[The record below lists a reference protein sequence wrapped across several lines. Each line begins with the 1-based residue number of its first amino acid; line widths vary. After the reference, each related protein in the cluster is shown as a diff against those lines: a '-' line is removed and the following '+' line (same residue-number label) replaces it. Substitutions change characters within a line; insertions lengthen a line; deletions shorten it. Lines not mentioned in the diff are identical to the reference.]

1 MKFSDFALRPEILQ
15 AVTDAGYTV
24 PTPIQERAIPA
35 ILTGG
40 DLLGIAQTG
49 TGKTAAFVLPMI
61 ERLASGQS
69 KARMPRSLILSP
81 TRELATQTAAYF
93 ETYGKHLKLTM
104 ALLIGGVGM
113 DEQWRKL
120 DRGVDVLIATP
131 GRLIDQFERGKV
143 LLGGVSILVIDE
155 ADRMLDMGFIPDVER
170 IVGLVSRRR
179 QTLMFSA
186 TMPTEI
192 RRLADAFLTNPEEA
206 QAAPPATTATGVDD
220 HLMIVA
226 PRQKFKALRRLIE
239 TQEVGKALVFCNRK
253 REVASLRRQMERV
266 GLNARD
272 IHGDLDQAQRT
283 KALDAFKAG
292 EIDFLVA
299 TDVAARGLDIA
310 RLPCVINYDVP
321 IHADDYI
328 HRIGRTARAGR
339 EGRAFTL
346 ALPDESRF
354 VDAIAKLTG
363 KQMPRLEIGG
373 MDQPELADE
382 PQGRRRRGRSRNDA
396 APAPPQ
402 AHPEMRPDTREVP
415 RSEAHSG
422 LDADVATRPDPGP
435 ETSIARPAR
444 RGRSRRARGEARSET
459 DPIRAPIPWGP
470 RVGQGREGSGRAGA
484 HLGCDRERPGTG
496 SGPGGAD
503 GARTSGGVAR
513 GADGSRPRTQGPR
526 PRAAADRRHG
536 RARAAVHAPAG
547 AQPAARRQARRRV
560 MQTIFVMVKCELG
573 RTYDVADAAVQ
584 SIEAVSEVHSISGQY
599 DLLMKFYL
607 DDQADIGRFINGQV
621 QTLDGVKDTVTLIA
635 YKAFT

>member
-15 AVTDAGYTV
+15 AVADAGYTA

-35 ILTGG
+35 ILTGA

-131 GRLIDQFERGKV
+131 GRLLDQFERGKV

-186 TMPTEI
+186 TMPAEI
-192 RRLADAFLTNPEEA
+192 RRLADAFLTNPHEA
-206 QAAPPATTATGVDD
+206 QATPPATTVERIDD

-321 IHADDYI
+321 IHADDYV
-328 HRIGRTARAGR
+328 HRIGRTGRAGR

-346 ALPDESRF
+346 ALPEESRF
-354 VDAIAKLTG
+354 VDAITKLTG

-373 MDQPELADE
+373 MEQPDMADE
-382 PQGRRRRGRSRNDA
+382 PQGRRRRGRAHKDTQPTLPETSRSEA
-396 APAPPQ
+396 
-402 AHPEMRPDTREVP
+402 P
-415 RSEAHSG
+415 RSEAQVG
-422 LDADVATRPDPGP
+422 ADPDHLATSAVRS
-435 ETSIARPAR
+435 TR
-444 RGRSRRARGEARSET
+444 RGRGRRSRGEARASVAPPGPAAAMGPVSNPPTAKAPTSAVAQTASPPSPERSAGSSAPPASKQHKHRGRGPEQP
-459 DPIRAPIPWGP
+459 PIIGM
-470 RVGQGREGSGRAGA
+470 GA
-484 HLGCDRERPGTG
+484 HVPLFMRRPVPT
-496 SGPGGAD
+496 
-503 GARTSGGVAR
+503 
-513 GADGSRPRTQGPR
+513 PR
-526 PRAAADRRHG
+526 PIDKPG
-536 RARAAVHAPAG
+536 
-547 AQPAARRQARRRV
+547 
-560 MQTIFVMVKCELG
+560 E
-573 RTYDVADAAVQ
+573 
-584 SIEAVSEVHSISGQY
+584 E
-599 DLLMKFYL
+599 
-607 DDQADIGRFINGQV
+607 
-621 QTLDGVKDTVTLIA
+621 
-635 YKAFT
+635 

>member
-15 AVTDAGYTV
+15 AVADAGYTA

-35 ILTGG
+35 ILTGA

-131 GRLIDQFERGKV
+131 GRLLDQFERGKV

-186 TMPTEI
+186 TMPAEI
-192 RRLADAFLTNPEEA
+192 RRLADAFLTNPHEA
-206 QAAPPATTATGVDD
+206 QAAPPATTAEGVDD

-239 TQEVGKALVFCNRK
+239 TQEVGKAIIFCNRK

-321 IHADDYI
+321 IHADDYV
-328 HRIGRTARAGR
+328 HRIGRTGRAGR

-346 ALPDESRF
+346 ALPEEGRF
-354 VDAIAKLTG
+354 VDAITKLTG

-373 MDQPELADE
+373 MEQPDMADE
-382 PQGRRRRGRSRNDA
+382 PQGRRRRGRTHKDTQPALPEPSRSEA
-396 APAPPQ
+396 
-402 AHPEMRPDTREVP
+402 P
-415 RSEAHSG
+415 RSEGPRNETRAG
-422 LDADVATRPDPGP
+422 PAAEDAATSTDRP
-435 ETSIARPAR
+435 SR
-444 RGRSRRARGEARSET
+444 RGRGRRGRGEPRPSMPRPSSGSPAPKPSPERPAASPSPPASKQHKHRGRGPEQP
-459 DPIRAPIPWGP
+459 PI
-470 RVGQGREGSGRAGA
+470 VGMGA
-484 HLGCDRERPGTG
+484 HVPLFMRRPVPT
-496 SGPGGAD
+496 
-503 GARTSGGVAR
+503 
-513 GADGSRPRTQGPR
+513 PR
-526 PRAAADRRHG
+526 PVDKPG
-536 RARAAVHAPAG
+536 
-547 AQPAARRQARRRV
+547 
-560 MQTIFVMVKCELG
+560 E
-573 RTYDVADAAVQ
+573 
-584 SIEAVSEVHSISGQY
+584 E
-599 DLLMKFYL
+599 
-607 DDQADIGRFINGQV
+607 
-621 QTLDGVKDTVTLIA
+621 
-635 YKAFT
+635 

>member
-61 ERLASGQS
+61 ERLALGQS

-143 LLGGVSILVIDE
+143 LLGGVAILVIDE
-155 ADRMLDMGFIPDVER
+155 ADRMLDMGFIPDVEK

-186 TMPTEI
+186 TMPAEI

-206 QAAPPATTATGVDD
+206 QAAPPATAATGVDD
-220 HLMIVA
+220 HLTIVA

-310 RLPCVINYDVP
+310 HLPCVINYDVP

-328 HRIGRTARAGR
+328 HRIGRTGRAGR

-346 ALPDESRF
+346 ALPDEGRF
-354 VDAIAKLTG
+354 VDAITKLTG

-373 MDQPELADE
+373 MDQPDLADE
-382 PQGRRRRGRSRNDA
+382 PQGRRRRGRTRKDA
-396 APAPPQ
+396 EPAPAQTQPAVRAEAPQ
-402 AHPEMRPDTREVP
+402 GETRAGPDTDEVP
-415 RSEAHSG
+415 AASETG
-422 LDADVATRPDPGP
+422 ADK
-435 ETSIARPAR
+435 PAR
-444 RGRSRRARGEARSET
+444 RGRSRRARGEARSSSAEPAST
-459 DPIRAPIPWGP
+459 APAAKAPATPAPASVATPQPPASAPAQTAPSARARPVAPAAAPAPAASGRKGRSPAPAPI
-470 RVGQGREGSGRAGA
+470 VGMGEHVPLFMR
-484 HLGCDRERPGTG
+484 RPV
-496 SGPGGAD
+496 PN
-503 GARTSGGVAR
+503 
-513 GADGSRPRTQGPR
+513 PR
-526 PRAAADRRHG
+526 PVD
-536 RARAAVHAPAG
+536 
-547 AQPAARRQARRRV
+547 
-560 MQTIFVMVKCELG
+560 K
-573 RTYDVADAAVQ
+573 
-584 SIEAVSEVHSISGQY
+584 SEE
-599 DLLMKFYL
+599 
-607 DDQADIGRFINGQV
+607 
-621 QTLDGVKDTVTLIA
+621 
-635 YKAFT
+635 

>member
-15 AVTDAGYTV
+15 AVADAGYTA

-35 ILTGG
+35 ILTGA

-131 GRLIDQFERGKV
+131 GRLLDQFERGKV

-186 TMPTEI
+186 TMPAEI
-192 RRLADAFLTNPEEA
+192 RRLADAFLTNPHEA
-206 QAAPPATTATGVDD
+206 QAAPPATTAEHVDD

-239 TQEVGKALVFCNRK
+239 TQEVGKAIIFCNRK

-321 IHADDYI
+321 IHADDYV
-328 HRIGRTARAGR
+328 HRIGRTGRAGR

-346 ALPDESRF
+346 ALPEEGRF
-354 VDAIAKLTG
+354 VDAITKLTG

-373 MDQPELADE
+373 MEQPDMADE
-382 PQGRRRRGRSRNDA
+382 PQGRRRRSRGRKDT
-396 APAPPQ
+396 Q
-402 AHPEMRPDTREVP
+402 ATLPETAGSEPP
-415 RSEAHSG
+415 RSEAQVG
-422 LDADVATRPDPGP
+422 ADPHHLATSTVRS
-435 ETSIARPAR
+435 TR
-444 RGRSRRARGEARSET
+444 RGRGRRARGEARSSV
-459 DPIRAPIPWGP
+459 APQ
-470 RVGQGREGSGRAGA
+470 R
-484 HLGCDRERPGTG
+484 
-496 SGPGGAD
+496 
-503 GARTSGGVAR
+503 
-513 GADGSRPRTQGPR
+513 
-526 PRAAADRRHG
+526 
-536 RARAAVHAPAG
+536 
-547 AQPAARRQARRRV
+547 PAASTGPVSKPPTAKAP
-560 MQTIFVMVKCELG
+560 TS
-573 RTYDVADAAVQ
+573 AAVQ
-584 SIEAVSEVHSISGQY
+584 TARPPSPERSAASSAPPPSKQHKHRSRGPEQPPI
-599 DLLMKFYL
+599 
-607 DDQADIGRFINGQV
+607 IGMGEHVPLFMRRPVPNLRPIDKPGEE
-621 QTLDGVKDTVTLIA
+621 
-635 YKAFT
+635 

>member
-143 LLGGVSILVIDE
+143 LLGGVAILVIDE
-155 ADRMLDMGFIPDVER
+155 ADRMLDMGFIPDVEK

-186 TMPTEI
+186 TMPAEI

-346 ALPDESRF
+346 ALPDEGRF
-354 VDAIAKLTG
+354 VDAITRLTG

-373 MDQPELADE
+373 MDQPDLADE
-382 PQGRRRRGRSRNDA
+382 PQGRRRRGRTRKDA
-396 APAPPQ
+396 EPAQPAARPETLDEAPVS
-402 AHPEMRPDTREVP
+402 ETSG
-415 RSEAHSG
+415 SEARTG
-422 LDADVATRPDPGP
+422 PDADGAPGT
-435 ETSIARPAR
+435 ETGRDKPAR
-444 RGRSRRARGEARSET
+444 RGRSRRARGEARSEPRSEPRSD
-459 DPIRAPIPWGP
+459 DPAPASPAAKAPHAHAPSPPAASRAPAAAP
-470 RVGQGREGSGRAGA
+470 A
-484 HLGCDRERPGTG
+484 HPPAPARERAAPASAAPAPAG
-496 SGPGGAD
+496 
-503 GARTSGGVAR
+503 R
-513 GADGSRPRTQGPR
+513 GRGKG
-526 PRAAADRRHG
+526 RAAAPPPIVGMGEHVPLFMRRPVPNPRPVDKPG
-536 RARAAVHAPAG
+536 
-547 AQPAARRQARRRV
+547 
-560 MQTIFVMVKCELG
+560 E
-573 RTYDVADAAVQ
+573 
-584 SIEAVSEVHSISGQY
+584 E
-599 DLLMKFYL
+599 
-607 DDQADIGRFINGQV
+607 
-621 QTLDGVKDTVTLIA
+621 
-635 YKAFT
+635 

>member
-35 ILTGG
+35 ILTGA

-155 ADRMLDMGFIPDVER
+155 ADRMLDMGFIPDVEK

-186 TMPTEI
+186 TMPAEI
-192 RRLADAFLTNPEEA
+192 RRLADAFLTNPEQA

-239 TQEVGKALVFCNRK
+239 TQEVGKAIIFCNRK
-253 REVASLRRQMERV
+253 REVASLRRQMERA

-346 ALPDESRF
+346 ALPEEGRF
-354 VDAIAKLTG
+354 VDAITKLTG
-363 KQMPRLEIGG
+363 KKMPRLEIGG
-373 MDQPELADE
+373 MEQPDLEEEQDRPRRSRGRGRKAAQPEAAQPE
-382 PQGRRRRGRSRNDA
+382 APQPEAPQARSEERSSPAAVVDSA
-396 APAPPQ
+396 APAADPASFDKP
-402 AHPEMRPDTREVP
+402 ARRTRSRRVRGEP
-415 RSEAHSG
+415 RSEA
-422 LDADVATRPDPGP
+422 APAERPAPQAA
-435 ETSIARPAR
+435 SARPSSPPQPQAAPPPAR
-444 RGRSRRARGEARSET
+444 PSQPPQNAPSHARPSTPPPPQAGRKQKN
-459 DPIRAPIPWGP
+459 P
-470 RVGQGREGSGRAGA
+470 
-484 HLGCDRERPGTG
+484 
-496 SGPGGAD
+496 
-503 GARTSGGVAR
+503 
-513 GADGSRPRTQGPR
+513 
-526 PRAAADRRHG
+526 
-536 RARAAVHAPAG
+536 APAP
-547 AQPAARRQARRRV
+547 QPVIGMGEHVPLFMRRPVPNLRPLD
-560 MQTIFVMVKCELG
+560 K
-573 RTYDVADAAVQ
+573 
-584 SIEAVSEVHSISGQY
+584 SGEE
-599 DLLMKFYL
+599 
-607 DDQADIGRFINGQV
+607 
-621 QTLDGVKDTVTLIA
+621 
-635 YKAFT
+635 

>member
-1 MKFSDFALRPEILQ
+1 MRCQDGDLLNSLSPLGVYMKFSDFALRPEILQ

-239 TQEVGKALVFCNRK
+239 SQEVGKALVFCNRK

-382 PQGRRRRGRSRNDA
+382 PQGRRRRGRTRKDA

-402 AHPEMRPDTREVP
+402 AHPEMRPRC
-415 RSEAHSG
+415 A
-422 LDADVATRPDPGP
+422 
-435 ETSIARPAR
+435 
-444 RGRSRRARGEARSET
+444 
-459 DPIRAPIPWGP
+459 
-470 RVGQGREGSGRAGA
+470 
-484 HLGCDRERPGTG
+484 
-496 SGPGGAD
+496 
-503 GARTSGGVAR
+503 
-513 GADGSRPRTQGPR
+513 
-526 PRAAADRRHG
+526 
-536 RARAAVHAPAG
+536 
-547 AQPAARRQARRRV
+547 
-560 MQTIFVMVKCELG
+560 
-573 RTYDVADAAVQ
+573 
-584 SIEAVSEVHSISGQY
+584 
-599 DLLMKFYL
+599 
-607 DDQADIGRFINGQV
+607 
-621 QTLDGVKDTVTLIA
+621 
-635 YKAFT
+635 